1 MSHLIDARNIFTKVF
16 YNKYSDIFI
25 NQYMIFYL
33 RNGKFYLKE
42 EQFMCINLINVNIKG
57 IYSSLPTIL
66 RYMKICQGNMSCL
79 SIIINVR

>member
-16 YNKYSDIFI
+16 YNKYSDTFI

-42 EQFMCINLINVNIKG
+42 EQFMCINLIKVNIKG
-57 IYSSLPTIL
+57 IYSSLPTIFTIYEDMARKYVL
-66 RYMKICQGNMSCL
+66 F
-79 SIIINVR
+79 INYY